1 MNVSAILVVVPVAEI
16 DAAIEALGALPG
28 VEVHHTDRATG
39 RLIVTQEANTVHE
52 EVDGLAR
59 IKRLPR
65 IILAE
70 LVHHHF
76 EEDRE
81 VAERLPPDLDRVAPR
96 DVPKSLED

>member
-16 DAAIEALGALPG
+16 DSAVEALGALSG

-39 RLIVTQEANTVHE
+39 RIIVTQEAETISA

-65 IILAE
+65 VILAE

-81 VAERLPPDLDRVAPR
+81 VIEGLPAELEQAGPLAVPR
-96 DVPKSLED
+96 SLED